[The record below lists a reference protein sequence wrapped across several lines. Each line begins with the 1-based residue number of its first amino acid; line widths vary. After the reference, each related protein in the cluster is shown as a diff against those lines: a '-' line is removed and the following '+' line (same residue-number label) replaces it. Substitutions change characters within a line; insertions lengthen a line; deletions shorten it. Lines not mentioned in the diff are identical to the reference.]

1 MLGSVSDKN
10 YREVFMRDDLKG
22 QGYSKEDEYFH
33 RKDQELIA
41 KLREKAEAE
50 RARLETEN
58 KKKEYWMRCPKCGS
72 TLTEEKYGEE
82 ILVDRCTSKSCG
94 GIFLDGGELE
104 ILLKAKASLLQRIF
118 SR

>member
-1 MLGSVSDKN
+1 
-10 YREVFMRDDLKG
+10 MRDDMKDL
-22 QGYSKEDEYFH
+22 GYSKEDEYFH

-41 KLREKAEAE
+41 KLREKSEAE
-50 RARLETEN
+50 RTRLEAEN

-72 TLTEEKYGEE
+72 SMAEEKYGE
-82 ILVDRCTSKSCG
+82 ILVDRCTSNTCG
-94 GIFLDGGELE
+94 GIYFDRGELE